1 MAERNNGNNG
11 EFTFEIKEHLGALT
25 DANDNGWRRELNLVS
40 WNGGEPKL
48 DIREWSADHSRMS
61 RGLTM
66 FEEQGIKVAQLIAQ
80 RAREKQRQ
88 SAERD
93 SFAR

>member
-11 EFTFEIKEHLGALT
+11 EFAFEIKEHLGALT

-66 FEEQGIKVAQLIAQ
+66 SEE
-80 RAREKQRQ
+80 
-88 SAERD
+88 
-93 SFAR
+93 